1 MTAFPLNRI
10 GRVVAGVAVLAVL
23 SVVVRWVSVPA
34 DAQEKSAAKGGNA
47 PVVVTSALVRTQDV
61 PVYRGGVGTVS
72 PWASVTVKTRIDGE
86 LVRVGF
92 VEGQDVKG
100 GQVLAQLD
108 NRPALAQLAQA
119 QAQEAKDRAQ
129 LANARTD
136 LARYTEL
143 IKEDAATRQ
152 QVDTQKALVAQLE
165 AAVQTDA
172 AQVQYQKVQVAYT
185 TITAPISGRT
195 GARLVDP
202 GNIVHAN
209 DTNGLVV
216 INQVDPVGVV
226 FTLPEDAVQDI
237 MRAQHGART
246 PLTVTALTRDGNK
259 AIAQGQLTLLN
270 NQVDATTGTVQLKG
284 RFANSGY
291 ALWPGQFVN
300 VRLLLGQRGG
310 ALTVPQ
316 AAVQR
321 SQDGTYVYVVDAQ
334 QRAQIRP
341 VHVAMEQD
349 GIAVVDT
356 GLKNGERVVI
366 NGQYKL
372 KPNIQ
377 VVESTQATKAAT
389 VASGATR

>member
-1 MTAFPLNRI
+1 MTALPQNRTT
-10 GRVVAGVAVLAVL
+10 RTVAGIVVIVALAF
-23 SVVVRWVSVPA
+23 VVRWITTSA
-34 DAQEKSAAKGGNA
+34 DAQEKRPAKGGNA
-47 PVVVTSALVRTQDV
+47 PIVVTTALVQAQDV

-72 PWASVTVKTRIDGE
+72 PWATVTVKTRMDGE

-92 VEGQDVKG
+92 VEGQDVKA

-108 NRPALAQLAQA
+108 NRPTLAQLAQA

-165 AAVQTDA
+165 AAMQTDA
-172 AQVQYQKVQVAYT
+172 AQVQYQKVQLAYT

-202 GNIVHAN
+202 GNIVHAS
-209 DTNGLVV
+209 DASGLVV

-226 FTLPEDAVQDI
+226 FTLPEEAVQDI
-237 MRAQHGART
+237 IRAQRGSRT

-259 AIAQGQLTLLN
+259 VLAQGQLTLLN
-270 NQVDATTGTVQLKG
+270 NQVDTTTGTVQLKG
-284 RFANSGY
+284 RFPNTGY
-291 ALWPGQFVN
+291 SLWPGQFVN
-300 VRLLLGQRGG
+300 VRLVLGERDQ
-310 ALTVPQ
+310 ALTIPQ
-316 AAVQR
+316 AGVQR
-321 SQDGTYVYVVDAQ
+321 SQTGTYVYVVDAQ
-334 QRAQIRP
+334 KHALIRP
-341 VHVAMEQD
+341 VHVALEQD
-349 GIAVVDT
+349 GIAVVDA
-356 GLKNGERVVI
+356 GLKAGERVVI

-372 KPNIQ
+372 KPNVL
-377 VVESTQATKAAT
+377 VVEAGQAGGKQP
-389 VASGATR
+389 GTRGGVQ